1 MSNVCENKQ
10 PKDYSELANDLNNWV
25 QMYAN
30 AASIDEASEKFKFYK
45 QFLLDKYG
53 SDYFAKKVINRHSTL
68 RGVLNELGSDKFRKD
83 ISNQFSQ
90 FVKNNYNTGQRV
102 YDYMSS
108 KGYIYSEADKQYY
121 WKKAQTYYE
130 IRDDIN
136 SIQRNA
142 QKFATQLGKN
152 LSVAGNVANAIVPIV
167 DIVGN
172 CNTAQAAKNSFVAVS
187 SNFITRGLLSFIPA
201 VGPVAAMLGG
211 ALLSYPV
218 STGLGWLYDKAYKA
232 FTGNEIPKGNQ
243 CTDNQPNISEAE
255 CTTSPLVID
264 LNKNGIQTFP
274 LGISTRFDLDNS
286 GFAERTGWLDEH
298 DGLLVLDLNGN
309 GKIDNGAELFGNHT
323 ALKDGTLA
331 SDGFAAL
338 HQYDE
343 NGDGIISSTDSI
355 WSKLKVWRDKNMVVF
370 QKVC

>member
-130 IRDDIN
+130 IRMIL
-136 SIQRNA
+136 IQS
-142 QKFATQLGKN
+142 KETPKN
-152 LSVAGNVANAIVPIV
+152 LQHN
-167 DIVGN
+167 
-172 CNTAQAAKNSFVAVS
+172 
-187 SNFITRGLLSFIPA
+187 
-201 VGPVAAMLGG
+201 
-211 ALLSYPV
+211 
-218 STGLGWLYDKAYKA
+218 
-232 FTGNEIPKGNQ
+232 
-243 CTDNQPNISEAE
+243 
-255 CTTSPLVID
+255 
-264 LNKNGIQTFP
+264 
-274 LGISTRFDLDNS
+274 
-286 GFAERTGWLDEH
+286 
-298 DGLLVLDLNGN
+298 
-309 GKIDNGAELFGNHT
+309 
-323 ALKDGTLA
+323 
-331 SDGFAAL
+331 
-338 HQYDE
+338 
-343 NGDGIISSTDSI
+343 
-355 WSKLKVWRDKNMVVF
+355 
-370 QKVC
+370 